1 MAEAVI
7 AALNVISFTA
17 VIPSKQGKHWLRA
30 VTNWRDLVAFG
41 YFKPVYR

>member
-7 AALNVISFTA
+7 AAVNVISFTA
-17 VIPSKQGKHWLRA
+17 VIPSKHGKHWLRA